1 MSFVTLSHLSKFA
14 TAFAEKV
21 TELFV
26 RKESGKG
33 LSSNDYTTEEKEK
46 LSGISEG
53 ANKTTVDTALSTTST
68 NPVQNKVVKAE
79 LDKKAPLASPTLTGK
94 PLAPTAAE
102 GTNTTQI
109 ATTAFVQ
116 NAVSKGLAAGDAM
129 VFKGTLGTGGTVTAL
144 PAVHEVGWTYK
155 VITAGTYAG
164 NVCEVGDMIIC
175 SIDGTAAN
183 DAHWTVVQANLDG
196 AVTGPASSVDK
207 HVAVFSG
214 ASGKVVKD
222 SGFTIGKSVPADAKF
237 TDTTYTKFGG
247 ASSSAAGTDGLVPAP
262 ASGATTQFLRS
273 DGKWG
278 TPANTTY
285 SKASTTADGL
295 MSKEDKK
302 KVDGIT
308 EATDT
313 EIDKIINGLFA

>member
-1 MSFVTLSHLSKFA
+1 MSLVTLSHLSKFA
-14 TAFAEKV
+14 TAFAKKV

-26 RKESGKG
+26 RKEPGKG

-53 ANKTTVDTALSTTST
+53 ANKTTVDAALSTTST
-68 NPVQNKVVKAE
+68 NPVQNKAVKAE

-116 NAVSKGLAAGDAM
+116 NAVNKVLAAGDAM
-129 VFKGTLGTGGTVTAL
+129 VFKGTLGTGGTVTSL
-144 PAVHEVGWTYK
+144 PTVHEVGWTYK

-175 SIDGTAAN
+175 STDGTTAN

-196 AVTGPASSVDK
+196 TVTGPASSVDK

-214 ASGKVVKD
+214 ASGKEVKD

-237 TDTTYTKFGG
+237 TDTTY
-247 ASSSAAGTDGLVPAP
+247 
-262 ASGATTQFLRS
+262 
-273 DGKWG
+273 
-278 TPANTTY
+278 
-285 SKASTTADGL
+285 SKASTTSDGL
-295 MSKEDKK
+295 MSKEDKA

-313 EIDKIINGLFA
+313 EIDNIINGLFA

>member
-1 MSFVTLSHLSKFA
+1 M
-14 TAFAEKV
+14 
-21 TELFV
+21 
-26 RKESGKG
+26 
-33 LSSNDYTTEEKEK
+33 
-46 LSGISEG
+46 
-53 ANKTTVDTALSTTST
+53 
-68 NPVQNKVVKAE
+68 QNKVVKAE

-175 SIDGTAAN
+175 STDGTAAN

>member
-46 LSGISEG
+46 LKGISEG
-53 ANKTTVDTALSTTST
+53 ANKTTVDTELSTTST
-68 NPVQNKVVKAE
+68 NPVQNKAVKAE
-79 LDKKAPLASPTLTGK
+79 LDKKATLASPTLTGK

-116 NAVSKGLAAGDAM
+116 NAVNKVLAAGDAM
-129 VFKGTLGTGGTVTAL
+129 VFKGTLGTGGTVTEL

-175 SIDGTAAN
+175 STDGTAAN

-214 ASGKVVKD
+214 TSGKVVKD
-222 SGFTIGKSVPADAKF
+222 SGYTIGKSVPADAKF